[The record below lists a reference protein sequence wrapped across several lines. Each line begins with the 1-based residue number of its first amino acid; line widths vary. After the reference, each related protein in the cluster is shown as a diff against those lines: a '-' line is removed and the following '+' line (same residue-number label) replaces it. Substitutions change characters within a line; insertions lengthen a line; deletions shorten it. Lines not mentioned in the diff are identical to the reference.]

1 MHIIVTVNTVTG
13 TKVIHAE
20 NLMGSERPLSFPHGC
35 GSRHETLEPGKHMH
49 KFWGNR

>member
-20 NLMGSERPLSFPHGC
+20 TLWEVRGFFPFLMGVVVGM
-35 GSRHETLEPGKHMH
+35 KH
-49 KFWGNR
+49 